1 MTNILSMKNVE
12 ELDLH
17 SVALK
22 LVNIIYTLTKTF
34 PKEELF
40 GTTSQMRRC
49 AVSIPANVSEG
60 FYRNST
66 KDYVRFLNIANGS
79 AAELNTLLQISK
91 ELNMLSIEQYKNAT
105 SNLLRVRKMINKL
118 RKVLEKKIN

>member
-1 MTNILSMKNVE
+1 MKNVE

-22 LVNIIYTLTKTF
+22 LVKIIYTLTKTF

-40 GTTSQMRRC
+40 GITSQMRRC

-66 KDYVRFLNIANGS
+66 KDYIRFLNIANGS
-79 AAELNTLLQISK
+79 AAELSTLLQISK
-91 ELNMLSIEQYKNAT
+91 ELNMLTIEQYKNAT
-105 SNLLRVRKMINKL
+105 TNLLRVRKMINKL
-118 RKVLEKKIN
+118 RKVLKKKIN